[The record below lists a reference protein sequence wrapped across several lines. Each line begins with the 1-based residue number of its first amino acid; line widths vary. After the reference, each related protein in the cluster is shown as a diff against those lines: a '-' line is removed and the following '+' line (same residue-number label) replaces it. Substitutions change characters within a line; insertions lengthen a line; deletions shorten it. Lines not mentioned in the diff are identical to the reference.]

1 MCAVIGCCLS
11 HPTRDQIE
19 TLKRV
24 FLESQIRGRHATGV
38 SVLIDGRVETTAE
51 PVSAEDFVQVFNF
64 SQFENIGD
72 FKLIG
77 HCRYST
83 SDLGYN
89 QPLSLSNQLSI
100 VHNGVVTQDPPE
112 TWGRYGY
119 PLETSNDSEL
129 LLQSIAMGEEPL
141 VAFPDASIA
150 ALELHSDGR
159 MRWYRN
165 GKRPMH
171 ISAVDNGYFI
181 TSTEDISVRSGLY
194 SSVKAVP
201 GTVYCPN
208 GVATISQAK
217 ELIL

>member
-1 MCAVIGCCLS
+1 
-11 HPTRDQIE
+11 
-19 TLKRV
+19 
-24 FLESQIRGRHATGV
+24 
-38 SVLIDGRVETTAE
+38 VLIDGCIDTTAE
-51 PVSAEDFVQVFNF
+51 PVPAEDFLKVFNF
-64 SQFENIGD
+64 GQFEGISD

-83 SDLGYN
+83 SDLSYN
-89 QPLSLSNQLSI
+89 QPLSLTDQLSI

-129 LLQSIAMGEEPL
+129 LLQSIAAGEEPL

-165 GKRPMH
+165 GKRPLYM
-171 ISAVDNGYFI
+171 SATDNGYFV
-181 TSTEDISVRSGLY
+181 TSTRDIAVRSGLTN
-194 SSVKAVP
+194 SVKATP
-201 GTVYCPN
+201 GVVYDPN
-208 GVATISQAK
+208 GSTTIGEVK

>member
-1 MCAVIGCCLS
+1 M
-11 HPTRDQIE
+11 E
-19 TLKRV
+19 TIKRL

-38 SVLIDGRVETTAE
+38 SVLIDGHVETTVQ
-51 PVSAEDFVQVFNF
+51 PVPAEDFVKVFDF
-64 SQFENIGD
+64 GKYGGISD

-83 SDLGYN
+83 SDLRYN
-89 QPLSLSNQLSI
+89 QPLSLSGQLSI
-100 VHNGVVTQDPPE
+100 AHNGVVTQDPPE

-119 PLETSNDSEL
+119 SLETSNDSEL
-129 LLQSIAMGEEPL
+129 ILQSIAAGEEPL

-171 ISAVDNGYFI
+171 ISAVDNGCFI
-181 TSTEDISVRSGLY
+181 TSTEDIAVRAGL
-194 SSVKAVP
+194 SNSVKATP
-201 GTVYCPN
+201 GVIYYPDKT
-208 GVATISQAK
+208 ATIGQVE